1 MQSKKGGHR
10 ENNASFCRENEL
22 KEGKRRALGKRLAA
36 AGREMMEARS
46 RRGTM
51 RAERR
56 NLVLGV

>member
-1 MQSKKGGHR
+1 M
-10 ENNASFCRENEL
+10 